1 MSQWT
6 FTWVSRTRIVDCRTS
21 QISLISGTFLS
32 FLRFPAWKGVVFFQT
47 LTWGTVTCCL
57 KSLFCKFSMPEV
69 PGRRARFAN
78 MANGVMCKSSCIKT
92 VLNVFTM
99 TWCWT
104 DINESRNAFFVHWW
118 FCPWKSVS
126 TFANLFSE
134 VSKGAPSKLN
144 WEVGPRGILHDLGMN
159 TVLETGLD

>member
-47 LTWGTVTCCL
+47 LTWGTVNCCL
-57 KSLFCKFSMPEV
+57 KSQFFKFSMPEV

-78 MANGVMCKSSCIKT
+78 MVWEWCVSRHVSRPFWMCSLWHDVELTLTSPG
-92 VLNVFTM
+92 M
-99 TWCWT
+99 P
-104 DINESRNAFFVHWW
+104 FFVHWW
-118 FCPWKSVS
+118 FCAWKFVS
-126 TFANLFSE
+126 TFANLFAE

-144 WEVGPRGILHDLGMN
+144 WEVGPRGILHDLRMN
-159 TVLETGLD
+159 TVLEKGLD